1 MSQKTF
7 LRKMQNKVGGKLE
20 DLSRSGRKGV
30 AWLIDPDDVNSLEVF
45 QTRFLEAVRLKVDF
59 IFLGGS
65 LIQQNSINEII
76 RFIKQTE
83 ENIPVVLFPGNSLQ
97 FSQLAD
103 AILFL
108 SLISG
113 RNPDLLIGQHVSI
126 APLLEKSN
134 VEVLPTGYMLVDG
147 GQTTSA
153 HYISQTIPLPNHH
166 PELAA
171 ATALAG
177 KYLGMRFFYL
187 DAGSGAPN
195 PVSTD
200 LIREV
205 KQKTKSPL
213 IVGGGLTSLDKIKN
227 AYHAGA
233 DLVVIGNGAGKNSK
247 LLSEVSAYLESIRVL
262 AN

>member
-1 MSQKTF
+1 MPSS
-7 LRKMQNKVGGKLE
+7 VGHKLE
-20 DLSRSGRKGV
+20 ELSRTGRKGF
-30 AWLIDPDDVNSLEVF
+30 AWLIDPDDVDSQEIFEDRL
-45 QTRFLEAVRLKVDF
+45 LEAVGLKLDF

-65 LIQQNSINEII
+65 LIQRNSINEII
-76 RFIKQTE
+76 RFIKNTE

-97 FSQLAD
+97 FCHMAD

-126 APLLEKSN
+126 APLLEKSS

-177 KYLGMRFFYL
+177 KYLGMRYFYL
-187 DAGSGAPN
+187 DAGSGSPN
-195 PVSTD
+195 PVSSE
-200 LIREV
+200 LIHVV
-205 KQKTKSPL
+205 KHKTKSPL
-213 IVGGGLTSLDKIKN
+213 IVGGGLNSLDKVKT
-227 AYHAGA
+227 AFHAGA
-233 DLVVIGNGAGKNSK
+233 DLVVIGNGAGKNPK

>member
-1 MSQKTF
+1 MTALK
-7 LRKMQNKVGGKLE
+7 KMQNKTGTKFEELC
-20 DLSRSGRKGV
+20 RSGRKGV
-30 AWLIDPDDVNSLEVF
+30 AWLIDPDDVLSPEIF
-45 QTRFLEAVRLKVDF
+45 EDRILEAVRLKIDF

-65 LIQQNSINEII
+65 LIQRNSINEII
-76 RFIKQTE
+76 RFIKKTE

-97 FSQLAD
+97 FSPLAD
-103 AILFL
+103 AMLFL

-113 RNPDLLIGQHVSI
+113 RNPDLLIGQHVNI
-126 APLLEKSN
+126 APLLENSN
-134 VEVLPTGYMLVDG
+134 VEILPTGYMLVDG

-177 KYLGMRFFYL
+177 KYLGMRYFYL

-195 PVSTD
+195 PVSTE
-200 LIREV
+200 LIKEV
-205 KQKTKSPL
+205 KQKTMSPL
-213 IVGGGLTSLDKIKN
+213 IVGGGLTSLDKIKA

-233 DLVVIGNGAGKNSK
+233 DLVVIGNGAGKNPK